1 MKPKNLHKL
10 PEFPRTLHL
19 PWKPNTQRGDLTA
32 NDADIIFQLP
42 HVYVEEKIDGANCG
56 MALIDGHPVIRNRDH
71 ILKKGF
77 QKDTP
82 AKRQFVAIWNW
93 FYDHQDF
100 FEALEGVYPNASV
113 YGEWMVAQHGLE
125 YDKLPGWFVAY
136 DLYDYAEGQFVR
148 TDKAREMLSVCGFDL
163 VPLIWSGPVEN
174 YPQIEEF
181 TLQPS
186 PFTTKEPREGIYIK
200 VSKDNRWITHRFK
213 MVRHGFVQ
221 GKLWSKD
228 ALQKNSLAR
237 S

>member
-1 MKPKNLHKL
+1 MRIAIAGLLH
-10 PEFPRTLHL
+10 ET
-19 PWKPNTQRGDLTA
+19 NTFADGLT
-32 NDADIIFQLP
+32 
-42 HVYVEEKIDGANCG
+42 
-56 MALIDGHPVIRNRDH
+56 
-71 ILKKGF
+71 
-77 QKDTP
+77 
-82 AKRQFVAIWNW
+82 
-93 FYDHQDF
+93 
-100 FEALEGVYPNASV
+100 
-113 YGEWMVAQHGLE
+113 
-125 YDKLPGWFVAY
+125 
-136 DLYDYAEGQFVR
+136 DYAAFEHKGAFPGLLKDQEILQTLRGVAMCAGGYIAVAE
-148 TDKAREMLSVCGFDL
+148 KSGMDL